1 MFRFARVQVLLI
13 GVAFWVA
20 GTLVLRFAG
29 QRLLLP
35 GRLAATL
42 VLYAASFAA
51 MALVALLLFRRLR
64 VDAVEGVTLLAL
76 PTLVLDPFTCLFFAS
91 LFPNVAPAAAGLF
104 GGWMLICCGGAVA
117 GAWAGR

>member
-1 MFRFARVQVLLI
+1 MFSSARLRVLVVGLL
-13 GVAFWVA
+13 FWVV
-20 GTLVLRFAG
+20 GTVMIRFLG
-29 QRLLLP
+29 QHLLQPERAL
-35 GRLAATL
+35 L
-42 VLYAASFAA
+42 LYAASFVL
-51 MALVALLLFRRLR
+51 MAFVALRLFRGMR

-76 PTLVLDPFTCLFFAS
+76 PTLIFDPFSCIFFAS

>member
-1 MFRFARVQVLLI
+1 MLTPARTRVLLVGLLFWIVGTVTIRVI
-13 GVAFWVA
+13 GQHLLQPERA
-20 GTLVLRFAG
+20 
-29 QRLLLP
+29 LLLY
-35 GRLAATL
+35 L
-42 VLYAASFAA
+42 ASFVL
-51 MALVALLLFRRLR
+51 MALVTLRLFRGMR

-76 PTLVLDPFTCLFFAS
+76 PTLILDPLACLFFAS